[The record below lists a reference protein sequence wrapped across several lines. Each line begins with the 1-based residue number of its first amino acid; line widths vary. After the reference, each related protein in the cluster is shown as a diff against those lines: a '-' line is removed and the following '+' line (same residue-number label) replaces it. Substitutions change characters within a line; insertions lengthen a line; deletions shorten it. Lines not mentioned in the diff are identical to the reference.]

1 MVFETHCE
9 DETKQAAYEFAK
21 MLKPSDVICMY
32 GDLGVGKSVFVR
44 GIAEFLDIK
53 EPITSP
59 TFTIINEYCGKMP
72 LYHFD
77 VYRISESDEMYEIGY
92 DDYVNGNGVTVIEWA
107 ELIEDILPD
116 SYYRVTITKDYDKGD
131 DFRKIEIEKSDGDI

>member
-92 DDYVNGNGVTVIEWA
+92 DDYVNGSGVTVIEWA

-131 DFRKIEIEKSDGDI
+131 DFRKIEIEKSGGDI